1 MRFSSSHSRI
11 AALVFASAIGMAAPA
26 LAETAEPEPIEAGRS
41 LAGNYLAARIATTDR
56 DTAAAVEFYR
66 KAIALDPDNTNLK
79 LQGFLNFVANGDFAE
94 GVELGQEISKAGE
107 APEIVRLILS
117 VDAVRK
123 KSWGQADRFLDNE
136 WRSPV
141 DRLIAGLSKGWIEFG
156 RGNTEKALEQVDGL
170 SGPGWFNF
178 FVEYHGGLIA
188 MADGD
193 IPAAVGRLEKATAN
207 PAGRQFARR
216 THKRSTAA
224 LAQVH
229 ARNNNE
235 NAARAILSAA
245 LRDYPQDPLYTSMLQ
260 ALTDGQPLWSDIK
273 SAQRGAGE
281 VFLNLGMAVDRE
293 GGEQF
298 ALIYLQL
305 ARVLSGENDDI
316 ALKLAE
322 LLDKQGRLREANA
335 LFSAIEPSSYNYR
348 IARLEYALNL
358 DELEQE
364 EEARK
369 ELDALVE
376 SGPDDL
382 VTHLSYGAVM
392 ARHEKYD
399 EAIEIYKTFIDNL
412 DQAERVHWN
421 LFYRLGIAYER
432 TKQWP
437 LAEAAFKRAL
447 ELEPDQPSVLNY
459 LGYSWIDM
467 NMNLQEGLDMI
478 RKAVSLRPND
488 GYMVDSLGWAYY
500 RLGRIP
506 EAVKELE
513 RAVELRPGD
522 PTINDHLGDAYWLA
536 KRKLEATF
544 QWQHALA
551 QDPPDGTDVRIREKL
566 KVGLDKVLEREKAE
580 KLAEEQE
587 KKEKDG

>member
-1 MRFSSSHSRI
+1 MSR
-11 AALVFASAIGMAAPA
+11 AGFASLALVAGLGFAGPAA
-26 LAETAEPEPIEAGRS
+26 AETAPVDEIKAGRS

-66 KAIALDPDNTNLK
+66 KAIALDPDNTDLK
-79 LQGFLNFVANGDFAE
+79 LQGFMNFIANGDFAE
-94 GVELGQEISKAGE
+94 GVELGDEIVKAGD

-117 VDAVRK
+117 VEALRK
-123 KSWGQADRFLDNE
+123 KSWKQAERLLESE

-141 DRLIAGLSKGWIEFG
+141 DRLIAGLVDGWVEFG
-156 RGNTEKALEQVDGL
+156 RGNAEKALEAVDEL

-188 MADGD
+188 LAAGD
-193 IPAAVGRLEKATAN
+193 VPAAVGRLEKATAN

-216 THKRSTAA
+216 SHMRSVAA
-224 LAQVH
+224 LAQAH
-229 ARNNNE
+229 FRNKNKD
-235 NAARAILSAA
+235 AATAILTSA
-245 LRDYPQDPLYTSMLQ
+245 LQDNPQDPLYESMLQ
-260 ALTDGQPLWSDIK
+260 AAKDGRTPGFELNT
-273 SAQRGAGE
+273 AQRGGAE

-298 ALIYLQL
+298 ALIYVQL
-305 ARVLSGENDDI
+305 ARVLSAQNDDI

-322 LLDKQGRLREANA
+322 LLDKQSRLKEANA
-335 LFSAIEPSSYNYR
+335 LFSKIDPNSHNYR

-358 DELEQE
+358 DELDQKDV
-364 EEARK
+364 ARK
-369 ELDALVE
+369 ELDALLE

-382 VTHLSYGAVM
+382 VAHLSYGAVM

-399 EAIEIYKTFIDNL
+399 ESIKIYNRYIAQL
-412 DQAERVHWN
+412 EQPQRVHWN

-432 TKQWP
+432 TKQWS

-467 NMNLQEGLDMI
+467 DINLQEGLDMI

-488 GYMVDSLGWAYY
+488 GYMVDSLGWAFY

-536 KRKLEATF
+536 NRKLEATF

-551 QDPPDGTDVRIREKL
+551 LDPPDGTEVRIADKL
-566 KVGLDKVLEREKAE
+566 KNGLDAVLEKEKAA
-580 KLAEEQE
+580 KLAEEQ
-587 KKEKDG
+587 K